1 MHRSSRELSQVA
13 IRLVK
18 EPPLYSNEPVNTPQD
33 AIRVLADVFSDYD
46 REVVI
51 VVNLRPDLKPICMN
65 IASMGAL
72 DYSLSH
78 PRELLKSMVLS
89 NAAKVILVHNHTTG
103 RVLPSEDDISMTD
116 RMAKVCDLVG
126 IPLVDH
132 IIIGPGE
139 DYYSFA
145 EKKIL
150 PLLKS
155 EYSKNIED
163 IKLGGMNVAEKA
175 NVEEKKQVKI
185 SFTVSEC
192 GEFPGKGEYH
202 ENVGSLKEAIKL
214 FEQIPPD
221 RMQGV
226 PAIGIRVVDVKD
238 KELFTEVNV
247 FTGKQIDVDALKY
260 VPEIKEHKAAQF
272 AIAELLYK
280 YPEAEVIGEVPEEIQ
295 KKVMA
300 VEINEKQAMQLK
312 EITDKLEQG
321 VAEVFS
327 SEKYQQYLDMIAKF
341 PRYSANNSLLIM
353 MQKPDAQMCQ
363 SFTGWK
369 EMGRFVKKGEKG
381 IKIIAPA
388 PYTIQK
394 EQQKVDEKGKPVF
407 DKDGEAVMETVD
419 VKVNAFKVVN
429 TFDVSQTYGEELPSY
444 GVEELTGEVDRFS
457 VMFDALK
464 EICPVPMNFENI
476 ESGAKGYYSQTE
488 RRIAIQEG
496 MSEVQTIKTAIHEM
510 AHQKLHAV
518 ENKKD
523 VKQTRSS
530 KEVEAESVAYTI
542 CQHYGIDTSDYS
554 FSYVAGWS
562 EGKELSELRA
572 SLDTIRRAASEMITA
587 IDDKME
593 ELLKAKEQE
602 QQKDGFIQVEQEEK
616 EDQPKEASE
625 KPLTIT
631 AEQKEPDKKEPEKN
645 TTEQSK
651 EKTAEKPKMQRK
663 PSVKSKLQEGKEKS
677 AETKPAAKKTKQ
689 KEAGERV

>member
-72 DYSLSH
+72 DYSMTH

-89 NAAKVILVHNHTTG
+89 NAAKVLLVHNHTTG
-103 RVLPSEDDISMTD
+103 RVLPSEDDISITD

-150 PLLKS
+150 PLIKS

-163 IKLGGMNVAEKA
+163 IKLGGMNVAEKT
-175 NVEEKKQVKI
+175 NVKEKKQVKI

-202 ENVGSLKEAIKL
+202 ENIGTLKEAIEK
-214 FEQIPPD
+214 FEKIPPE
-221 RMQGV
+221 RMNGI
-226 PAIGIRVVDVKD
+226 PAIGIRASDVKN

-247 FTGKQIDVDALKY
+247 FTGKQIDVEALKY

-300 VEINEKQAMQLK
+300 VEINEKQTAQLK

-321 VAEVFS
+321 VKEVFS

-388 PYTIQK
+388 PYTIQR

-464 EICPVPMNFENI
+464 EICPVPMRFENI

-488 RRIAIQEG
+488 KRIAIQEG

-518 ENKKD
+518 ENAKD
-523 VKQTRSS
+523 AKQTRSS

-562 EGKELSELRA
+562 EGKDVPELKE
-572 SLDTIRRAASEMITA
+572 SLDTIRKAASEMIKA

-593 ELLKAKEQE
+593 ELLKGKEQE
-602 QQKDGFIQVEQEEK
+602 K
-616 EDQPKEASE
+616 ENDT
-625 KPLTIT
+625 PLRD
-631 AEQKEPDKKEPEKN
+631 EEPDKKKEALQ
-645 TTEQSK
+645 TEAK
-651 EKTAEKPKMQRK
+651 EKTPEKEKRGRK

-677 AETKPAAKKTKQ
+677 EAAKPAGKKTKQ

>member
-1 MHRSSRELSQVA
+1 MHRSSRELSRVA

-65 IASMGAL
+65 IASIGAL
-72 DYSLSH
+72 DYSMSH

-89 NAAKVILVHNHTTG
+89 NAAKVLLVHNHTTG

-126 IPLVDH
+126 IPLIDH

-150 PLLKS
+150 PLIKS

-163 IKLGGMNVAEKA
+163 IKLGGMNVAEKT
-175 NVEEKKQVKI
+175 NVKEKKQVKI

-202 ENVGSLKEAIKL
+202 ENIGTLKEAIEK
-214 FEQIPPD
+214 FEKIPSE
-221 RMQGV
+221 RMNGI
-226 PAIGIRVVDVKD
+226 PAIGIRASDVKN

-247 FTGKQIDVDALKY
+247 FTGKQIDVEALKY

-300 VEINEKQAMQLK
+300 VEINEKQTAQLK

-321 VAEVFS
+321 VKEVFS

-388 PYTIQK
+388 PYTIQR
-394 EQQKVDEKGKPVF
+394 EQQKVDETGKPVF

-464 EICPVPMNFENI
+464 EICPVPMRFENI

-488 RRIAIQEG
+488 KRIAIQEG

-518 ENKKD
+518 ENAKD
-523 VKQTRSS
+523 AKQTRSS

-562 EGKELSELRA
+562 EGKDVPELKE
-572 SLDTIRRAASEMITA
+572 SLDTIRKAASEMIKA

-593 ELLKAKEQE
+593 ELLKGKEQE
-602 QQKDGFIQVEQEEK
+602 KENDTPLRDEEPAK
-616 EDQPKEASE
+616 KKEA
-625 KPLTIT
+625 L
-631 AEQKEPDKKEPEKN
+631 Q
-645 TTEQSK
+645 TEAK
-651 EKTAEKPKMQRK
+651 EKTPEKEKRGRK

-677 AETKPAAKKTKQ
+677 EAAKPAGKKTKQ

>member
-1 MHRSSRELSQVA
+1 MHRSSRELSRVA

-72 DYSLSH
+72 DYSMSH

-89 NAAKVILVHNHTTG
+89 NAAKVLLVHNHTTG

-126 IPLVDH
+126 IPLIDH

-150 PLLKS
+150 PLIKS

-163 IKLGGMNVAEKA
+163 IKLGGMNVAEKT
-175 NVEEKKQVKI
+175 NVKEKKQVKI

-202 ENVGSLKEAIKL
+202 ENIGTLKEAIEK
-214 FEQIPPD
+214 FEKIPPE
-221 RMQGV
+221 RMNGI
-226 PAIGIRVVDVKD
+226 PAIGIRGTDVKN

-247 FTGKQIDVDALKY
+247 FTGKQIDVEALKY

-300 VEINEKQAMQLK
+300 VEINEKQAAQLK

-321 VAEVFS
+321 VKEVFS

-388 PYTIQK
+388 PYTIQR
-394 EQQKVDEKGKPVF
+394 EQQKVDETGKPVF

-464 EICPVPMNFENI
+464 EICPVPMRFENI

-488 RRIAIQEG
+488 KRIAIQEG

-518 ENKKD
+518 ENAKD
-523 VKQTRSS
+523 ARQTRSS

-562 EGKELSELRA
+562 EGKDVPELKE
-572 SLDTIRRAASEMITA
+572 SLDTIRKAASEMIKA

-593 ELLKAKEQE
+593 ELLKGKEQE
-602 QQKDGFIQVEQEEK
+602 KENDTPLRDEEPAK
-616 EDQPKEASE
+616 KKEA
-625 KPLTIT
+625 L
-631 AEQKEPDKKEPEKN
+631 Q
-645 TTEQSK
+645 TEAK
-651 EKTAEKPKMQRK
+651 EKTPEKEKRGRK

-677 AETKPAAKKTKQ
+677 EAAKPAGKKTKQ

>member
-18 EPPLYSNEPVNTPQD
+18 EPPLYSSEPVNTPQD
-33 AIRVLADVFSDYD
+33 AIRILADVFSDYD

-65 IASMGAL
+65 IASIGAL
-72 DYSLSH
+72 DYSMSH

-89 NAAKVILVHNHTTG
+89 NAAKVLLVHNHTTG

-126 IPLVDH
+126 IPLIDH

-150 PLLKS
+150 PLIKS

-163 IKLGGMNVAEKA
+163 IKLGGMNVAEKT
-175 NVEEKKQVKI
+175 NVKEKKQVKI

-202 ENVGSLKEAIKL
+202 ENIGTLKEAIEK
-214 FEQIPPD
+214 FEKIPSE
-221 RMQGV
+221 RMNGI
-226 PAIGIRVVDVKD
+226 PAIGIRASDVTD

-247 FTGKQIDVDALKY
+247 FTGKQIDVEALKY

-300 VEINEKQAMQLK
+300 VEINEKQTAQLK

-321 VAEVFS
+321 VKEVFS

-388 PYTIQK
+388 PYTIQR
-394 EQQKVDEKGKPVF
+394 EQQKVDETGKPVF

-464 EICPVPMNFENI
+464 EICPVPMRFENI

-488 RRIAIQEG
+488 KRIAIQEG

-518 ENKKD
+518 ENAKD
-523 VKQTRSS
+523 AKQTRSS

-562 EGKELSELRA
+562 EGKDVPELKE
-572 SLDTIRRAASEMITA
+572 SLDTIRKAASEMIKA

-593 ELLKAKEQE
+593 ELLKGKEQE
-602 QQKDGFIQVEQEEK
+602 KENDTPLRDEEPAKKKEALQTEAKDKTPEK
-616 EDQPKEASE
+616 EKRG
-625 KPLTIT
+625 
-631 AEQKEPDKKEPEKN
+631 
-645 TTEQSK
+645 
-651 EKTAEKPKMQRK
+651 RK

-677 AETKPAAKKTKQ
+677 EAAKPAGKKTKQ

>member
-72 DYSLSH
+72 DYSMSH

-89 NAAKVILVHNHTTG
+89 NAAKVLLVHNHTTG

-150 PLLKS
+150 PLIKS

-163 IKLGGMNVAEKA
+163 IKLGGMNVAEKT
-175 NVEEKKQVKI
+175 NVKEKKQVKI

-202 ENVGSLKEAIKL
+202 ENIGTLKEAIEK
-214 FEQIPPD
+214 FEKIPSE
-221 RMQGV
+221 RMNGI
-226 PAIGIRVVDVKD
+226 PAIGIRASDVTD

-260 VPEIKEHKAAQF
+260 VPEIKEHKVAQF

-300 VEINEKQAMQLK
+300 VEINEKQTAQLK

-321 VAEVFS
+321 VKEVFS
-327 SEKYQQYLDMIAKF
+327 SEKYQQYLDMVAKF

-388 PYTIQK
+388 PYTIQR

-464 EICPVPMNFENI
+464 EICPVPMTFENI

-488 RRIAIQEG
+488 KRIAIQEG

-518 ENKKD
+518 ENAKD
-523 VKQTRSS
+523 EKQTRSS

-562 EGKELSELRA
+562 EGKDVPELKA
-572 SLDTIRRAASEMITA
+572 SLDTIRKAASEMITA

-593 ELLKAKEQE
+593 ELLKGKEQE
-602 QQKDGFIQVEQEEK
+602 KENDTPLRDTEPVKRKEALDKEVKEETPEK
-616 EDQPKEASE
+616 EKRG
-625 KPLTIT
+625 
-631 AEQKEPDKKEPEKN
+631 
-645 TTEQSK
+645 
-651 EKTAEKPKMQRK
+651 RK

-677 AETKPAAKKTKQ
+677 EAAKPTGKKTKQ
-689 KEAGERV
+689 KEARERV

>member
-33 AIRVLADVFSDYD
+33 AIRILADVFSDYD

-72 DYSLSH
+72 DYSMSH

-89 NAAKVILVHNHTTG
+89 NAAKVLLVHNHTTG

-150 PLLKS
+150 PLIKS

-163 IKLGGMNVAEKA
+163 IKLGGMNVAEKT
-175 NVEEKKQVKI
+175 NVKEKKQVKI

-202 ENVGSLKEAIKL
+202 ENIGTLKEAIEK
-214 FEQIPPD
+214 FEKIPPE
-221 RMQGV
+221 RMNGI
-226 PAIGIRVVDVKD
+226 PAIGIRASDVKN

-247 FTGKQIDVDALKY
+247 FTGKQIDVEALKY

-300 VEINEKQAMQLK
+300 VEINEKQAAQLK

-321 VAEVFS
+321 VKEVFS

-388 PYTIQK
+388 PYTIQR

-464 EICPVPMNFENI
+464 EICPVPMRFENI

-488 RRIAIQEG
+488 KRIAIQEG

-518 ENKKD
+518 ENAKD
-523 VKQTRSS
+523 AKQTRSS

-562 EGKELSELRA
+562 EGKDVPELKE
-572 SLDTIRRAASEMITA
+572 SLDTIRKAASEMIKA

-593 ELLKAKEQE
+593 ELLKGKEQE
-602 QQKDGFIQVEQEEK
+602 KENDTPLRDEEPAK
-616 EDQPKEASE
+616 KKEA
-625 KPLTIT
+625 L
-631 AEQKEPDKKEPEKN
+631 Q
-645 TTEQSK
+645 TEAK
-651 EKTAEKPKMQRK
+651 EKTPEKEKRGRK

-677 AETKPAAKKTKQ
+677 EAAKPAGKKTKQ